1 MYHNMWKDQWRWG
14 MIYKVLI
21 KTGATVRAHGML
33 YKAVAQT
40 KLFCGSDSWVLTG
53 EMLKVLEGLHHR
65 AAGRI
70 VGITDRRVE
79 DG

>member
-1 MYHNMWKDQWRWG
+1 M
-14 MIYKVLI
+14 
-21 KTGATVRAHGML
+21 RAHGML